1 MKQTITLEL
10 FHAAF
15 RELRPDNFSQAGL
28 DELFDYLENLELDTG
43 KDIELDVI
51 ALCCEF
57 GEGDIYDISEIYDL
71 DTPEDEDEAFNIVL
85 KFLDDKGVLVATT
98 KRDTFIYRQ
107 F

>member
-1 MKQTITLEL
+1 MKQTITREL

-28 DELFDYLENLELDTG
+28 DELFDHLENLELETG
-43 KDIELDVI
+43 KDIDLDVM
-51 ALCCEF
+51 ALCREF
-57 GEGDIYDISEIYDL
+57 GEGDIYDISEMYDL

-85 KFLDDKGVLVATT
+85 KFLEDKDVLVSVTR
-98 KRDTFIYRQ
+98 RDTFLFTQ